1 MPVTSNNQ
9 ARGRCIDKI
18 TFGFLIGATV
28 GASVGALYGG
38 FYGLRFGLRG
48 RELFT
53 NLGKAILQS
62 GGTFGVFMGV
72 GSGLRC

>member
-1 MPVTSNNQ
+1 MPVTSSSQ

-18 TFGFLIGATV
+18 LVGFVIGSTV

-38 FYGLRFGLRG
+38 FFGLRFGLRG

-53 NLGKAILQS
+53 NLGKAIIQS
-62 GGTFGVFMGV
+62 GGTFGVFMAV